1 MLERGLSLNNQ
12 LLTCVRIRNAI
23 TGIEMHVVHWPELT
37 TLLVLPLRCLF
48 EDARLSRW
56 KLKFLALNL

>member
-12 LLTCVRIRNAI
+12 LLTCVRIRSAI

-37 TLLVLPLRCLF
+37 TLLVLSLSCLF
-48 EDARLSRW
+48 EKLDFRW
-56 KLKFLALNL
+56 KLNFLALNL